1 MHVIVL
7 GAGVIGVTTAWH
19 LREAGCDVTV
29 IERETDVAQ
38 ATSLGNAGVI
48 APGYVT
54 PWAAPGMPG
63 KILKYLF
70 KPASPL
76 IFRPTLDAAQ
86 WRWIARWLRECEFER
101 FRVNKQR
108 MQRIAY
114 YSRACLHAFRERHPF
129 DYGASRGY
137 LQLLR
142 GAFDVEMVQPALKV
156 LRDAGIAFRE
166 LDAAGCTAIEPGLRW
181 ARQAPV
187 GGIYLPDD
195 EAGDCARF
203 TRELRALCKANGVT
217 FRFRTAIHALDVVG
231 GKVRGVRVRA
241 AGTDGRSPRD
251 ESAGIDT
258 AGAGLHGG
266 GRPDHPASDRAAS
279 AGTLPRDML
288 LAADAIVVALGVDSA
303 ALLRPHGIDVPLY
316 PVKGYSATLAV
327 VDDEKA
333 PRAAL
338 MDESL
343 KTAITRFG
351 PTLRVAGTAEL
362 GNRHAA
368 LRQQALD
375 TLMKVLDDWF
385 PHAAERASARFWV
398 GRRPMTPDGPPL
410 LGASRIDGLWLNV
423 GHGSTGWAM
432 SMGSGK
438 VLADLVTGREPEIDL
453 SGLTLARYER

>member
-1 MHVIVL
+1 MHAIVL
-7 GAGVIGVTTAWH
+7 GAGVIGVATAWH

-29 IERETDVAQ
+29 IEREADVAQ

-203 TRELRALCKANGVT
+203 ARELRALCEANGVT
-217 FRFRTAIHALDVVG
+217 FRFRTEIRALEVAG
-231 GKVRGVRVRA
+231 GKVHGVRIAATNERA
-241 AGTDGRSPRD
+241 GSDGTAR
-251 ESAGIDT
+251 DT
-258 AGAGLHGG
+258 A
-266 GRPDHPASDRAAS
+266 
-279 AGTLPRDML
+279 

-303 ALLRPHGIDVPLY
+303 GLLQPHGIGVPLY

-385 PHAAERASARFWV
+385 PHAADRASARFWV

-410 LGASRIDGLWLNV
+410 LGASGIDGLWLNV

-438 VLADLVTGREPEIDL
+438 VLADLVTGRAPEIDL
-453 SGLTLARYER
+453 SGLTLARYGR

>member
-29 IERETDVAQ
+29 IEREADVAQ

-114 YSRACLHAFRERHPF
+114 YSRACLHGFRERFPF

-203 TRELRALCKANGVT
+203 TRELRALCEANGVT
-217 FRFRTAIHALDVVG
+217 FRFRTEIRALDVAG
-231 GKVRGVRVRA
+231 GKVRGVRVA
-241 AGTDGRSPRD
+241 SVD
-251 ESAGIDT
+251 EGAT
-258 AGAGLHGG
+258 ARGDV
-266 GRPDHPASDRAAS
+266 P
-279 AGTLPRDML
+279 

-303 ALLRPHGIDVPLY
+303 GLLRPHGIDVPLY

-327 VDDEKA
+327 IDEEKA

-385 PHAAERASARFWV
+385 PHAADRASARFWV

-410 LGASRIDGLWLNV
+410 LGASGIDGLWLNV

-453 SGLTLARYER
+453 SGLTLARYGR

>member
-7 GAGVIGVTTAWH
+7 GAGVIGVATAWH

-29 IERETDVAQ
+29 IEREADVAQ

-181 ARQAPV
+181 ARQVPV

-203 TRELRALCKANGVT
+203 TRELRALCEASGVT
-217 FRFRTAIHALDVVG
+217 FRFRTEIRALDVAG
-231 GKVRGVRVRA
+231 GRVRGVRTAA
-241 AGTDGRSPRD
+241 AGERAENDSTARD
-251 ESAGIDT
+251 T
-258 AGAGLHGG
+258 
-266 GRPDHPASDRAAS
+266 
-279 AGTLPRDML
+279 T

-303 ALLRPHGIDVPLY
+303 GLLRPHGIGVPLY

-362 GNRHAA
+362 GNRQAA
-368 LRQQALD
+368 LRRQALD

-385 PHAAERASARFWV
+385 PHAADRASVRFWV

-410 LGASRIDGLWLNV
+410 LGASGIDGLWLNV

-453 SGLTLARYER
+453 AGLTLARYER

>member
-29 IERETDVAQ
+29 IDREADVAQ

-86 WRWIARWLRECEFER
+86 WRWIARWLRECELER

-114 YSRACLHAFRERHPF
+114 YSRACLHAFRERYPF

-142 GAFDVEMVQPALKV
+142 GPFDVEMVQPALHV

-195 EAGDCARF
+195 EAGDCACF
-203 TRELRALCKANGVT
+203 TRELRALCEAHGVT
-217 FRFRTAIHALDVVG
+217 FRFRTVIRALDVAG
-231 GKVRGVRVRA
+231 RTVRGVRVDSRE
-241 AGTDGRSPRD
+241 AG
-251 ESAGIDT
+251 DT
-258 AGAGLHGG
+258 A
-266 GRPDHPASDRAAS
+266 RSDA
-279 AGTLPRDML
+279 L

-303 ALLRPHGIDVPLY
+303 GLLRPYGIDVPLY

-385 PHAAERASARFWV
+385 PHAADRASARFWV

-410 LGASRIDGLWLNV
+410 LGASGIDGLWLNV

-438 VLADLVTGREPEIDL
+438 VLADLVTGRELDIDL
-453 SGLTLARYER
+453 SGLTLARYGR

>member
-29 IERETDVAQ
+29 IEREADVAQ

-114 YSRACLHAFRERHPF
+114 YSRACLHAFRERYPF

-142 GAFDVEMVQPALKV
+142 GAFDVDMVQPALKV

-203 TRELRALCKANGVT
+203 TRELRVLCEAHGVT
-217 FRFRTAIHALDVVG
+217 FRFNTELRALDVAGEKARGVHVVAVG
-231 GKVRGVRVRA
+231 GNHEGNGSGGARH
-241 AGTDGRSPRD
+241 GT
-251 ESAGIDT
+251 T
-258 AGAGLHGG
+258 
-266 GRPDHPASDRAAS
+266 
-279 AGTLPRDML
+279 

-303 ALLRPHGIDVPLY
+303 GLLRPYGIDVPLY

-333 PRAAL
+333 PCAAL

-362 GNRHAA
+362 GNCHAA

-385 PHAAERASARFWV
+385 PHAADRASARFWV

-410 LGASRIDGLWLNV
+410 LGASGIDGLWLNV

-438 VLADLVTGREPEIDL
+438 VVADLVTGRTPEIDL
-453 SGLTLARYER
+453 AGLTLERYGR

>member
-29 IERETDVAQ
+29 IDREADVAQ

-86 WRWIARWLRECEFER
+86 WRWIARWLRECELER

-114 YSRACLHAFRERHPF
+114 YSRACLHAFRERYPF

-142 GAFDVEMVQPALKV
+142 GPFDVELVQPALHV

-203 TRELRALCKANGVT
+203 TRELRTLCEARGVT
-217 FRFRTAIHALDVVG
+217 FRFRTGIRALEVAG
-231 GKVRGVRVRA
+231 RTVRGVRVDSRE
-241 AGTDGRSPRD
+241 AG
-251 ESAGIDT
+251 DT
-258 AGAGLHGG
+258 A
-266 GRPDHPASDRAAS
+266 RSDA
-279 AGTLPRDML
+279 L

-303 ALLRPHGIDVPLY
+303 GLLRPYGIDVPLY

-385 PHAAERASARFWV
+385 PHAADRASARFWV
-398 GRRPMTPDGPPL
+398 GHRPMTPDGPPL
-410 LGASRIDGLWLNV
+410 LGASGIDGLWLNV

-438 VLADLVTGREPEIDL
+438 VLADLVTGREPDIDL
-453 SGLTLARYER
+453 SGLTLARYGR

>member
-29 IERETDVAQ
+29 IEREADVAQ

-114 YSRACLHAFRERHPF
+114 YSRACLHAFREHYPF

-142 GAFDVEMVQPALKV
+142 GAFDVDMVQPALKV

-203 TRELRALCKANGVT
+203 TRELRVLCEANGVA
-217 FRFRTAIHALDVVG
+217 FRFNTELRALDVAG
-231 GKVRGVRVRA
+231 GKARGVRVA
-241 AGTDGRSPRD
+241 AMSGNHEGNGSGGARHGT
-251 ESAGIDT
+251 T
-258 AGAGLHGG
+258 
-266 GRPDHPASDRAAS
+266 
-279 AGTLPRDML
+279 

-303 ALLRPHGIDVPLY
+303 GLLRPYGIDVPLY

-333 PRAAL
+333 PCAAL

-362 GNRHAA
+362 GNRHAT

-385 PHAAERASARFWV
+385 PHAADRASARFWV

-410 LGASRIDGLWLNV
+410 LGASGIDGLWLNV

-438 VLADLVTGREPEIDL
+438 VVADLVTGRTPEIDL
-453 SGLTLARYER
+453 AGLTLARYDG

>member
-29 IERETDVAQ
+29 IEREADVAQ

-114 YSRACLHAFRERHPF
+114 YSRACLHAFRDRHPF

-156 LRDAGIAFRE
+156 LRDAGITFRE

-203 TRELRALCKANGVT
+203 TRELRALCEASGVT
-217 FRFRTAIHALDVVG
+217 FRFRTQVRALDVEAG
-231 GKVRGVRVRA
+231 RVRGVRIVGTGDEDGGPNPRA
-241 AGTDGRSPRD
+241 SNPGGTHRD
-251 ESAGIDT
+251 V
-258 AGAGLHGG
+258 
-266 GRPDHPASDRAAS
+266 P
-279 AGTLPRDML
+279 

-303 ALLRPHGIDVPLY
+303 GQLRPHGIDVPLY

-327 VDDEKA
+327 VDDEKS

-385 PHAAERASARFWV
+385 PHAADRASARFWV
-398 GRRPMTPDGPPL
+398 GRRPMTPTGRRCWRERDRRTLAERRPRL
-410 LGASRIDGLWLNV
+410 DGLGDV
-423 GHGSTGWAM
+423 DGF
-432 SMGSGK
+432 GK
-438 VLADLVTGREPEIDL
+438 VVADLVTGREPEIDL
-453 SGLTLARYER
+453 SGLTLARYAR

>member
-1 MHVIVL
+1 MHAIVL

-29 IERETDVAQ
+29 IEREADVAQ

-142 GAFDVEMVQPALKV
+142 GAFDVEMAQPALKV

-181 ARQAPV
+181 ARQPPV

-203 TRELRALCKANGVT
+203 TRELRALCEANGVT
-217 FRFRTAIHALDVVG
+217 FRFRTAIRALDVAG
-231 GKVRGVRVRA
+231 GKVRGVRVDSLDANA
-241 AGTDGRSPRD
+241 AVRRD
-251 ESAGIDT
+251 A
-258 AGAGLHGG
+258 
-266 GRPDHPASDRAAS
+266 
-279 AGTLPRDML
+279 L

-303 ALLRPHGIDVPLY
+303 GLLRPHGIDVPLY
-316 PVKGYSATLAV
+316 PVKGYSATLVV

-333 PRAAL
+333 PCAAL

-362 GNRHAA
+362 GNRRAT

-385 PHAAERASARFWV
+385 PHAADRASARFWV

-410 LGASRIDGLWLNV
+410 LGASGIDGLWLNV

-438 VLADLVTGREPEIDL
+438 VVADLVTGRTPEIDL
-453 SGLTLARYER
+453 AGLTLARYGR

>member
-29 IERETDVAQ
+29 IEREADVAQ

-108 MQRIAY
+108 MQRVAY
-114 YSRACLHAFRERHPF
+114 YSRACLHAFRERYPF

-142 GAFDVEMVQPALKV
+142 GAFDVEMAQPALKV

-203 TRELRALCKANGVT
+203 TRELRALCEANGVA
-217 FRFRTAIHALDVVG
+217 FRFRTAIRALDVAG
-231 GKVRGVRVRA
+231 GKVRGVRV
-241 AGTDGRSPRD
+241 DSL
-251 ESAGIDT
+251 E
-258 AGAGLHGG
+258 AGA
-266 GRPDHPASDRAAS
+266 AAQ
-279 AGTLPRDML
+279 RDAL

-303 ALLRPHGIDVPLY
+303 GLLRPHGIDVPLY

-333 PRAAL
+333 PCAAL

-362 GNRHAA
+362 GNRRAA

-385 PHAAERASARFWV
+385 PHAADRASARFWV

-410 LGASRIDGLWLNV
+410 LGASGIDGLWLNV

-438 VLADLVTGREPEIDL
+438 VVADLVTGRAPEIDL
-453 SGLTLARYER
+453 AGLTLARYDG

>member
-29 IERETDVAQ
+29 IEREADVAQ

-114 YSRACLHAFRERHPF
+114 YSRACLHAFRDRYPF

-142 GAFDVEMVQPALKV
+142 SAFDVEMVQPALKV

-203 TRELRALCKANGVT
+203 TRELRARCEANGVT
-217 FRFRTAIHALDVVG
+217 FRFRTAIRALDVAG
-231 GKVRGVRVRA
+231 GELRGVR
-241 AGTDGRSPRD
+241 
-251 ESAGIDT
+251 IDSLD
-258 AGAGLHGG
+258 AGA
-266 GRPDHPASDRAAS
+266 AAR
-279 AGTLPRDML
+279 RDAL

-303 ALLRPHGIDVPLY
+303 GLLRPLGIDVPLY

-333 PRAAL
+333 PCAAL

-385 PHAAERASARFWV
+385 PHAADRASARFWV

-410 LGASRIDGLWLNV
+410 LGASGIDGLWLNV

-438 VLADLVTGREPEIDL
+438 VVADLVTGRAPEIDL
-453 SGLTLARYER
+453 AGLTLARYDR

>member
-29 IERETDVAQ
+29 IEREADVAQ

-114 YSRACLHAFRERHPF
+114 YSRACLHAFRERYPF

-142 GAFDVEMVQPALKV
+142 GAFDVQMAQPALKV

-203 TRELRALCKANGVT
+203 TRELRTLCEANGVT
-217 FRFRTAIHALDVVG
+217 FRFRTGIRALDVAG
-231 GKVRGVRVRA
+231 GKVRGVRVDSLEAGA
-241 AGTDGRSPRD
+241 AGQRD
-251 ESAGIDT
+251 A
-258 AGAGLHGG
+258 
-266 GRPDHPASDRAAS
+266 
-279 AGTLPRDML
+279 L

-303 ALLRPHGIDVPLY
+303 GLLRPHGIDVPLY

-333 PRAAL
+333 PSAAL

-351 PTLRVAGTAEL
+351 PALRVAGTAEL
-362 GNRHAA
+362 GNRRAA

-385 PHAAERASARFWV
+385 PHAADRASARFWV

-410 LGASRIDGLWLNV
+410 LGASGIEGLWLNV

-438 VLADLVTGREPEIDL
+438 VVADLVTGRVPEIDL
-453 SGLTLARYER
+453 AGLTLARYDR

>member
-7 GAGVIGVTTAWH
+7 GAGVIGVATAWH
-19 LREAGCDVTV
+19 LREAGCDMTV
-29 IERETDVAQ
+29 VEREADVAQ

-76 IFRPTLDAAQ
+76 IFRPTLDRAQ

-142 GAFDVEMVQPALKV
+142 GAFDVEMAQPALKV

-203 TRELRALCKANGVT
+203 TRELRALCEANGVT
-217 FRFRTAIHALDVVG
+217 FRLRTELRALDVAG
-231 GKVRGVRVRA
+231 GRVRGVRIA
-241 AGTDGRSPRD
+241 ARDLRDDGHRTRD
-251 ESAGIDT
+251 DA
-258 AGAGLHGG
+258 
-266 GRPDHPASDRAAS
+266 P
-279 AGTLPRDML
+279 
-288 LAADAIVVALGVDSA
+288 LAADAVVVALGVDSA
-303 ALLRPHGIDVPLY
+303 RLLRPYGIDVPLY

-362 GNRHAA
+362 GSRHAA

-385 PHAAERASARFWV
+385 PQAADRGSARFWV

-410 LGASRIDGLWLNV
+410 LGASGIDGLWLNV

-438 VLADLVTGREPEIDL
+438 VLADLVTGRTPEIDL
-453 SGLTLARYER
+453 SGLTLARYGR

>member
-29 IERETDVAQ
+29 IEREADVAQ

-114 YSRACLHAFRERHPF
+114 YSRACLHEFRERYPF

-181 ARQAPV
+181 ARQTPV

-203 TRELRALCKANGVT
+203 TRELRSLCEANGVT
-217 FRFRTAIHALDVVG
+217 FRFRTEIRALDVAG
-231 GKVRGVRVRA
+231 GKVRGVRVA
-241 AGTDGRSPRD
+241 SVD
-251 ESAGIDT
+251 EGAT
-258 AGAGLHGG
+258 ARGDV
-266 GRPDHPASDRAAS
+266 P
-279 AGTLPRDML
+279 

-303 ALLRPHGIDVPLY
+303 GLLRPHGIDVPLY

-385 PHAAERASARFWV
+385 PHAADRASARFWV

-410 LGASRIDGLWLNV
+410 LGASGIDGLWLNV

-453 SGLTLARYER
+453 SGLTLARYDR

>member
-29 IERETDVAQ
+29 IEREADVAQ

-114 YSRACLHAFRERHPF
+114 YSRACLHAFRDRYPF

-142 GAFDVEMVQPALKV
+142 SAFDVEMVQPALKV

-203 TRELRALCKANGVT
+203 TRELRALCEANGVT
-217 FRFRTAIHALDVVG
+217 FRFRTAIRALDVAG
-231 GKVRGVRVRA
+231 GEVRGVR
-241 AGTDGRSPRD
+241 
-251 ESAGIDT
+251 IDSLD
-258 AGAGLHGG
+258 AGA
-266 GRPDHPASDRAAS
+266 AAR
-279 AGTLPRDML
+279 RDAL

-303 ALLRPHGIDVPLY
+303 GLLRPLGIDVPLY

-333 PRAAL
+333 PCAAL

-385 PHAAERASARFWV
+385 PHAADRASARFWV

-410 LGASRIDGLWLNV
+410 LGASGIDGLWLNV

-438 VLADLVTGREPEIDL
+438 VVADLVTGRAPEIDL
-453 SGLTLARYER
+453 AGLTLARYDR

>member
-29 IERETDVAQ
+29 IEREADVAQ

-114 YSRACLHAFRERHPF
+114 YSRACLHAFRDRYPF

-142 GAFDVEMVQPALKV
+142 SAFDVEMVQPALKV

-203 TRELRALCKANGVT
+203 TRELRARCEANGVT
-217 FRFRTAIHALDVVG
+217 FRFRTAIRALDVAG
-231 GKVRGVRVRA
+231 GEVRGVR
-241 AGTDGRSPRD
+241 
-251 ESAGIDT
+251 IDSLD
-258 AGAGLHGG
+258 AGA
-266 GRPDHPASDRAAS
+266 AAR
-279 AGTLPRDML
+279 RDAL

-303 ALLRPHGIDVPLY
+303 GLLRPLGIDVPLY

-333 PRAAL
+333 PCAAL

-385 PHAAERASARFWV
+385 PHAADRASARFWV

-410 LGASRIDGLWLNV
+410 LGASGIDGLWLNV

-438 VLADLVTGREPEIDL
+438 VVADLVTG
-453 SGLTLARYER
+453 

>member
-29 IERETDVAQ
+29 IDREADVAQ
-38 ATSLGNAGVI
+38 ATSFGNAGVI

-70 KPASPL
+70 RPASPL

-114 YSRACLHAFRERHPF
+114 YSRACLHAFRDRHPF

-142 GAFDVEMVQPALKV
+142 GPFDVEMAQPALNV

-166 LDAAGCTAIEPGLRW
+166 LDAAGCAAVEPGLRW

-203 TRELRALCKANGVT
+203 TRELRTLCEANGVT
-217 FRFRTAIHALDVVG
+217 FRFRTEVQALDVAAGQVH
-231 GKVRGVRVRA
+231 GVRIVGNDDEDGDTLGRA
-241 AGTDGRSPRD
+241 
-251 ESAGIDT
+251 
-258 AGAGLHGG
+258 
-266 GRPDHPASDRAAS
+266 RPDPRAAS
-279 AGTLPRDML
+279 AEGKQRDTRL
-288 LAADAIVVALGVDSA
+288 VADAIVVALGVDSA

-362 GNRHAA
+362 GNRHAT
-368 LRQQALD
+368 LRRQALD

-385 PHAAERASARFWV
+385 PHAADRASARFWA

-410 LGASRIDGLWLNV
+410 LGASGIDGLWLNV

-438 VLADLVTGREPEIDL
+438 VLADLVTGRTPEIDL
-453 SGLTLARYER
+453 SGLTLARYGR

>member
-1 MHVIVL
+1 MHAIVL

-19 LREAGCDVTV
+19 LREAGSDVTV
-29 IERETDVAQ
+29 IEREADVAQ

-142 GAFDVEMVQPALKV
+142 GAFDVEMAQPALKV

-181 ARQAPV
+181 ARHAPV

-203 TRELRALCKANGVT
+203 TRELRALCEANGVT
-217 FRFRTAIHALDVVG
+217 FRFRTAIRALDVAG
-231 GKVRGVRVRA
+231 GKVRGVRV
-241 AGTDGRSPRD
+241 DSLD
-251 ESAGIDT
+251 
-258 AGAGLHGG
+258 AGA
-266 GRPDHPASDRAAS
+266 AAR
-279 AGTLPRDML
+279 RDAL

-303 ALLRPHGIDVPLY
+303 GLLRPHGIDVPLY

-333 PRAAL
+333 PCAAL

-362 GNRHAA
+362 GNRRAA

-385 PHAAERASARFWV
+385 PHAADRASARFWV

-410 LGASRIDGLWLNV
+410 LGASGIDGLWLNV

-438 VLADLVTGREPEIDL
+438 VVADLVTGRTPEIDL
-453 SGLTLARYER
+453 AGLTLARYDG

>member
-29 IERETDVAQ
+29 IEREADVAQ

-114 YSRACLHAFRERHPF
+114 YSRACLHAFRERYPF

-142 GAFDVEMVQPALKV
+142 GAFDVQMAQPALKV

-203 TRELRALCKANGVT
+203 TRELRTLCEANGVT
-217 FRFRTAIHALDVVG
+217 FRFRTGIRALDVAG
-231 GKVRGVRVRA
+231 GKVRGVRVDSLEAGA
-241 AGTDGRSPRD
+241 AGQRD
-251 ESAGIDT
+251 A
-258 AGAGLHGG
+258 
-266 GRPDHPASDRAAS
+266 
-279 AGTLPRDML
+279 L

-303 ALLRPHGIDVPLY
+303 GLLRPHGIDVPLY

-333 PRAAL
+333 PCAAL

-351 PTLRVAGTAEL
+351 PALRVAGTAEL
-362 GNRHAA
+362 GNRRAA

-385 PHAAERASARFWV
+385 PHAADRASARFWV

-410 LGASRIDGLWLNV
+410 LGASGIEGLWLNV

-438 VLADLVTGREPEIDL
+438 VVADLVTGRVPEIDL
-453 SGLTLARYER
+453 AGLTLARYDR

>member
-29 IERETDVAQ
+29 IEREADVAQ

-114 YSRACLHAFRERHPF
+114 YSRACLHAFRDRYPF

-166 LDAAGCTAIEPGLRW
+166 LDAVGCTAIEPGLRW

-195 EAGDCARF
+195 EAGDCALF
-203 TRELRALCKANGVT
+203 TRKLRALCEANGVT
-217 FRFRTAIHALDVVG
+217 FRFRTEIRALDVASSR
-231 GKVRGVRVRA
+231 VRGVRIDSPDEGA
-241 AGTDGRSPRD
+241 AARRD
-251 ESAGIDT
+251 A
-258 AGAGLHGG
+258 
-266 GRPDHPASDRAAS
+266 P
-279 AGTLPRDML
+279 

-327 VDDEKA
+327 VDDAKA

-385 PHAAERASARFWV
+385 PHAADRASARFWV

-410 LGASRIDGLWLNV
+410 LGASGIDGLWLNV

-438 VLADLVTGREPEIDL
+438 VVADLVTGREPEIDL
-453 SGLTLARYER
+453 SGLTLARYDR